1 MKVYICQLLCPERH
15 CVLAAAKQYEHAT
28 EATALLTA
36 VEQQFQE
43 MVADK
48 TLNPK
53 CDLCGS
59 TQLSYELKPTRF
71 SSMEEAVPVLL
82 ELQEAQRQ
90 TREYLKGSRN

>member
-1 MKVYICQLLCPERH
+1 MKVYICQLLCPHRH
-15 CVLAAAKQYEHAT
+15 CILAVANEYEHAT

-36 VEQQFQE
+36 LEQQFQK
-43 MVADK
+43 MVTEK
-48 TLNPK
+48 VLNAK

-59 TQLSYELKPTRF
+59 TQLNYELMPSKF
-71 SSMEEAVPVLL
+71 ASMEEAMPMLL